1 MTDKIF
7 IDDELYS
14 DRFSEDKKL
23 TINTNHTVQ
32 PVVLMRLG
40 CLFLIPPNHRE
51 KIILLML
58 LNFSLTRER
67 SAEGYGHMKISCPRP
82 NLDSD
87 FKLWT
92 GIIWAFSR
100 YGLTSNKIELKFS
113 EFAKGGIFSAQR
125 IDGRLQLSIHECLG

>member
-40 CLFLIPPNHRE
+40 VFVPNPTKSQGENNIIDASELFSHLR
-51 KIILLML
+51 
-58 LNFSLTRER
+58 SL
-67 SAEGYGHMKISCPRP
+67 G
-82 NLDSD
+82 
-87 FKLWT
+87 
-92 GIIWAFSR
+92 
-100 YGLTSNKIELKFS
+100 
-113 EFAKGGIFSAQR
+113 
-125 IDGRLQLSIHECLG
+125 